1 MNVAQQQFCSKRT
14 SCWHVPDLCVAANDD
29 AVLTQ
34 TDAAGNV
41 TTFTYDPVFN
51 KPTTVTDAEGNATQ
65 LAYDGKGNLLS
76 ITDANN
82 RTTTFTYWGT
92 GVRSSLS
99 WKNK

>member
-1 MNVAQQQFCSKRT
+1 
-14 SCWHVPDLCVAANDD
+14 
-29 AVLTQ
+29 
-34 TDAAGNV
+34 
-41 TTFTYDPVFN
+41 VFN